1 VSLALF
7 NLGAPMTPQTTP
19 AGRPDFTAESAL
31 PVLVNSKEDISVP
44 LPGEKS
50 TGSDE
55 SPIDTDSP
63 GEAEFK
69 EGGYGWLVL

>member
-1 VSLALF
+1 
-7 NLGAPMTPQTTP
+7 MTLRTTP
-19 AGRPDFTAESAL
+19 AGGLNFPTTEPAL
-31 PVLVNSKEDISVP
+31 PVFAKSKEDTPVP

-55 SPIDTDSP
+55 SPVDTDSP
-63 GEAEFK
+63 GETEFK